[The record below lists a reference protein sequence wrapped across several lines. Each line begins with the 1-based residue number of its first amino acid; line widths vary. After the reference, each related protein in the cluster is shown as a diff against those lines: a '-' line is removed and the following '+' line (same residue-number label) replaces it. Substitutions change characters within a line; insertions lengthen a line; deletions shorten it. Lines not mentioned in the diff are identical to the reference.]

1 MICIY
6 IYNLYACLCL
16 CIILSLSTDESDD
29 AVVPSLPS
37 LPPYDPT
44 GIITSKCLKSHGN
57 IDASL
62 PRVRPPE

>member
-1 MICIY
+1 M
-6 IYNLYACLCL
+6 CL

-57 IDASL
+57 IDTSL